1 MTLRDKVALVEQ
13 GRVNEFFR
21 ETFAD
26 WARVSDTVYDRKGG
40 RIAARGLYD
49 REDVRQEIMLA
60 AVEAV
65 HKHDPARGPLLE
77 HMVFVATRDGIRR
90 SVRGSGWTGRDAT
103 REFADTPHEPEA
115 FYGIAQE
122 QHADYA
128 SRVVQQ
134 LVGVAE
140 TELEQ
145 EVCAMALEHGVAD
158 VAAEL
163 AAGPAWYGAMDVDE
177 ARFLVRRV
185 LRALVERWETAG
197 KKNGQ

>member
-1 MTLRDKVALVEQ
+1 MREKAVLIEQ

-26 WARVSDTVYDRKGG
+26 WSRVSDTVYDRKGW

-65 HKHDPARGPLLE
+65 RTHDPKRGPILP

-90 SVRGSGWTGRDAT
+90 SVRGSGWIGRDAT
-103 REFADTPHEPEA
+103 REFVDMPYEPEQL
-115 FYGIAQE
+115 YDV
-122 QHADYA
+122 ADESAEEFA
-128 SRVVQQ
+128 SRVVSE
-134 LVGVAE
+134 LAGLAE
-140 TELEQ
+140 TELEHD
-145 EVCAMALEHGVAD
+145 VCAMALEHGVSE

-177 ARFLVRRV
+177 AQFLVRRV
-185 LRALVERWETAG
+185 LRTLVERWETAG